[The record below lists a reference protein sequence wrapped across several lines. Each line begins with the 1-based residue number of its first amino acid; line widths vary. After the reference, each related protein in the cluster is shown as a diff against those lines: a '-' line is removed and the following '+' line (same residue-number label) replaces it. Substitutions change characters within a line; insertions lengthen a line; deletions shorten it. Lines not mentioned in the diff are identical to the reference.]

1 MAARRGKSQA
11 KRNHQSND
19 GLPGWV
25 WGVLGLLLGVVL
37 ILVVPKYFKAD
48 GKGDGF
54 FRPQP
59 NPDAQP
65 AGVSAEEDSVAPE
78 GSARPARADAAQ
90 GKNGKPKDAAG
101 KDPKSK
107 DGTEYDFYTLL
118 PGREVEMS
126 DAELAATEAAEE
138 QRRAAQQRR
147 AGQTATANPAAANPA
162 ASHPASSP
170 DAAQPR
176 NAAQTSGPATAS
188 LPRPVDTIAPAASKP
203 PAQVASATPPPS
215 TVTPKPP
222 VVSAAQGSAATPA
235 ATVASAAAAADDNT
249 RYLLQAG
256 AFQASGQAEE
266 MKAKIAMLG
275 LGARVESAQISGKT
289 VYRVR
294 MGPYGTAGDLAEAKR
309 KLADGGL
316 PGMAIKVQ

>member
-11 KRNHQSND
+11 KRNNQNNES
-19 GLPGWV
+19 LPGWA
-25 WGVLGLLLGVVL
+25 WGVLGLLLGVVV
-37 ILVVPKYFKAD
+37 ILVAPKFLKAD
-48 GKGDGF
+48 GGDGF

-65 AGVSAEEDSVAPE
+65 AAVTADEESVAPE
-78 GSARPARADAAQ
+78 GNTAAARPASRTD
-90 GKNGKPKDAAG
+90 GKSGKSDKGDKEGPG
-101 KDPKSK
+101 
-107 DGTEYDFYTLL
+107 YDFYTLL
-118 PGREVEMS
+118 PGKEVEMS

-147 AGQTATANPAAANPA
+147 NPQPAAVAAAPAANTAAATPAAAAP
-162 ASHPASSP
+162 
-170 DAAQPR
+170 
-176 NAAQTSGPATAS
+176 TTVS
-188 LPRPVDTIAPAASKP
+188 LPKPVDTIAPPPSQPP
-203 PAQVASATPPPS
+203 PAATQVASATPPAS
-215 TVTPKPP
+215 VTPKPP
-222 VVSAAQGSAATPA
+222 TVAATQGP
-235 ATVASAAAAADDNT
+235 AAAAAANDNT

-294 MGPYGTAGDLAEAKR
+294 MGPYGTAGDLADAKR
-309 KLADGGL
+309 KLADSGL